1 MIAEP
6 LWLDRED
13 VVRIHAREIDRYG
26 GPHGILS
33 NGAIDAGIARP
44 RNLLIYE
51 EVRDLFELAAC
62 YAYGFAKNH
71 CFVDGN
77 KRIAFASAA
86 AFLLDNGLLLLP
98 APAVGPDLF
107 VRLAAGEVTE
117 AELATILCG
126 NCVRLPV

>member
-1 MIAEP
+1 MTAEP
-6 LWLDRED
+6 IWLDRED

-26 GPHGILS
+26 GSHGML
-33 NGAIDAGIARP
+33 NDGAIDASIARP
-44 RNLLIYE
+44 RNLLAYE
-51 EVRDLFELAAC
+51 EVRDIFKLAAC

-86 AFLLDNGLLLLP
+86 AFLLDNDFLLLP

-107 VRLAAGEVTE
+107 VQLAAGKVTE
-117 AELATILCG
+117 AELATILRG
-126 NCVRLPV
+126 NCVRLPE

>member
-1 MIAEP
+1 M
-6 LWLDRED
+6 
-13 VVRIHAREIDRYG
+13 DRYG
-26 GPHGILS
+26 GAHGVL
-33 NGAIDAGIARP
+33 NDGAVDASLARP
-44 RNLLIYE
+44 QNLLAYE
-51 EVRDLFELAAC
+51 EVRDVFKLAAC

-86 AFLLDNGLLLLP
+86 AFLLDNRFLLLP

-107 VRLAAGEVTE
+107 VRLAAGQVTE

-126 NCVRLPV
+126 NCVRLPE